1 MEDEPWDSGMAEY
14 ALVLSRELESRGHR
28 VLFWGR
34 PGCFPCRKAR
44 VWGLETVE
52 ARPWLGLPGLRRLL
66 RRERVQV
73 VNAHTG
79 SSHSLAAIA
88 AAGLKIAL
96 IRTRADAR
104 PPKGGGAAR
113 FLASRTAAYIAVNCV
128 IEKDLAARF
137 PGARVRLVP
146 QGLPEP
152 STRHPL
158 AEEPAVGLL
167 GRLDPVKGHADFL
180 EAAALLRKRFPAA
193 RFLAAGGG
201 GEDALA
207 RLSAQRDRLGLRG
220 AAELPGFVRSSEN
233 FMGSCRI
240 GVVASHGSEAVSRAA
255 LEWMAQGRPL
265 VATEVG
271 GLPDL
276 VEDGKTGFLA
286 CPRSPSGLASAIGL
300 LLADPVMAAEFGKNA
315 RARYEKFY
323 GSPRFA
329 AETEKVYEEALHHL
343 PS

>member
-255 LEWMAQGRPL
+255 LEWMAQGRPF
-265 VATEVG
+265 ATG
-271 GLPDL
+271 RRSPDL
-276 VEDGKTGFLA
+276 VEDETVFTARL
-286 CPRSPSGLASAIGL
+286 GLASAIGCCWPIL
-300 LLADPVMAAEFGKNA
+300 PWRRSSGNA
-315 RARYEKFY
+315 RARY
-323 GSPRFA
+323 GLTAP
-329 AETEKVYEEALHHL
+329 ALCGGDKR
-343 PS
+343 